1 MFSYNPLI
9 FEPAC
14 NLSPYLCTPLQ
25 YLLIKA
31 LPSSS
36 GLASW
41 VPPSPSTVPGGDH
54 LSQVPLPF
62 GIQVGS
68 SDAEPRGDWREKKR
82 RPRGGFVCPFFQG
95 HLGQVCSLD

>member
-1 MFSYNPLI
+1 MLSYDSLI
-9 FEPAC
+9 VKPAC
-14 NLSPYLCTPLQ
+14 NLSPCLRTPLQ

-36 GLASW
+36 GLASR
-41 VPPSPSTVPGGDH
+41 VPPTPLLCLVVTICRR
-54 LSQVPLPF
+54 VPLPF

-68 SDAEPRGDWREKKR
+68 SNAEPKGDWREEKR

-95 HLGQVCSLD
+95 HLGQMCSLD